1 MDQQRERER
10 EREKGH
16 TGTQCNAFILA
27 RTRTHERSEIALRWK
42 HRNGNEKSPS
52 GFERERERER
62 EMECVCAK
70 PSMTRFGA
78 ILPLRQYF
86 LKPHSILSVY
96 LVFGTILNLLWQIVY
111 VIRPIFTVANGQIL
125 NIWSHWCKAECERTL
140 NYLMAESGDGKVKEW
155 FVGDFLQQTKT
166 LD

>member
-1 MDQQRERER
+1 MQRIHSRKNSNAWKVWNCITMKTPKREWK
-10 EREKGH
+10 E
-16 TGTQCNAFILA
+16 
-27 RTRTHERSEIALRWK
+27 SEWLWK
-42 HRNGNEKSPS
+42 R
-52 GFERERERER
+52 ERERERER

>member
-1 MDQQRERER
+1 MKGLKLHYDENTETGMKRVRVALKER
-10 EREKGH
+10 
-16 TGTQCNAFILA
+16 
-27 RTRTHERSEIALRWK
+27 
-42 HRNGNEKSPS
+42 
-52 GFERERERER
+52 ERERERER

>member
-1 MDQQRERER
+1 
-10 EREKGH
+10 
-16 TGTQCNAFILA
+16 
-27 RTRTHERSEIALRWK
+27 
-42 HRNGNEKSPS
+42 
-52 GFERERERER
+52 
-62 EMECVCAK
+62 MECVCAK

>member
-27 RTRTHERSEIALRWK
+27 RTRTQERSEIALRWK
-42 HRNGNEKSPS
+42 
-52 GFERERERER
+52 RERERER